1 MTAPRSARSAWL
13 LVGCTSGWA
22 AKVHSAGQ
30 ILSRVAREAPALA
43 VAGVLGGVPADDRLQ
58 FALQGADAALQL
70 AAVAG
75 VLVDLPCAGP
85 GSPDTW
91 LLNATIMPWRADGAP
106 RPLGPGC
113 GSRGVRAASAR

>member
-75 VLVDLPCAGP
+75 VLVDLPGP
-85 GSPDTW
+85 EELVADLQAVLAE
-91 LLNATIMPWRADGAP
+91 LLLGAAAV
-106 RPLGPGC
+106 
-113 GSRGVRAASAR
+113 GVEGEVALQV